1 MTQSVKKG
9 IPTLERAE
17 REVSERHRPFP
28 CSGRSASA
36 LDPPRTRSTITRINL
51 ATLPPQ
57 PDLDLGHSKNRYA
70 IMSESLLSSRNLAF
84 ELYEVLDA
92 EGLTRR
98 ERFAEHS
105 RETFDAAL
113 GTARTIAEKYFAPH
127 NRKADENEPRYE
139 NGEAILIPE
148 VKPAVDAFLAAGFLN
163 ASRDFEAGGMQLPT
177 LLSQACFAHFQAANV
192 GTTAYPFLTMGAAN
206 LIESFGNDEQKQR
219 FLQPMIEGRFFGTMA
234 LTEPHA
240 GSSLSDIR
248 TRAEPAEDGTY
259 RLRGNK
265 IFISGGDHAL
275 SENIVHMVLAK
286 LPDAPGGV
294 KGISLFIVPKFLVN
308 DDGSLGK
315 RNDVLL
321 TGLFHKMGWKGTTST
336 GLNFGDNGECVG
348 YLVGKPHH
356 GLSYMFQMM
365 NEARIGVGLGA
376 VMLGYS
382 GYLYSLDYARD
393 RPQGRLPDS
402 KSPES
407 APVPIIQHADVR
419 RMLLTQKAYV
429 EGAFDL
435 CLYASRLFDDTQTG
449 EAEDARK
456 HAHELLD
463 LLTPVVKSWPSEFC
477 LKANE
482 LAIQVLGGHG
492 YTREYPVEQ
501 YYRDNRLNPI
511 HEGTHGIQSLDLLG
525 RKLAQNGGTGLK
537 QLLRLIS
544 DTCERA
550 QGYDSLHELRQPL
563 EQLVAHVQAVTLGL
577 LTDLAQGRIT
587 STLANSALYLKVFG
601 HTIIGWRWLEQAI
614 RAEEGLG
621 KGHSA
626 DSDFYKGKLQAARYF
641 LTRELPGCHHELS
654 ILENRDDTCLAM
666 RDDWF

>member
-1 MTQSVKKG
+1 
-9 IPTLERAE
+9 
-17 REVSERHRPFP
+17 
-28 CSGRSASA
+28 
-36 LDPPRTRSTITRINL
+36 
-51 ATLPPQ
+51 
-57 PDLDLGHSKNRYA
+57 
-70 IMSESLLSSRNLAF
+70 MSESLLSSRNLAF

-92 EGLTRR
+92 EALIRR

-105 RETFDAAL
+105 RETFDAAI

-139 NGEAILIPE
+139 NGAAVLIPE
-148 VKPAVDAFLAAGFLN
+148 VKPAVDAFLEAGFLN
-163 ASRDFEAGGMQLPT
+163 AARDFEAGGMQLPT
-177 LLSQACFAHFQAANV
+177 LLSQACFAHFQAANA

-206 LIESFGNDEQKQR
+206 LIESFGSDEQKQR

-248 TRAEPAEDGTY
+248 TRAEPAKDGSY

-265 IFISGGDHAL
+265 IFISGGDHNL

-308 DDGSLGK
+308 DDGGLGK

-321 TGLFHKMGWKGTTST
+321 AGLFHKMGWKGTTST
-336 GLNFGDNGECVG
+336 ALNFGDNGECVG

-365 NEARIGVGLGA
+365 NEARIGVGMGA
-376 VMLGYS
+376 VMLGYA
-382 GYLYSLDYARD
+382 GYLYSLDYARE
-393 RPQGRLPDS
+393 RPQGRLPDN
-402 KSPES
+402 KSPDS
-407 APVPIIQHADVR
+407 APVSIIQHTDVR

-435 CLYASRLFDDTQTG
+435 GLYAARLFDDAQTG
-449 EAEDARK
+449 ETEQIRQQ
-456 HAHELLD
+456 AHELLD
-463 LLTPVVKSWPSEFC
+463 LLTPIVKSWPSEFC

-482 LAIQVLGGHG
+482 LAIQILGGHG

-501 YYRDNRLNPI
+501 HYRDNRLNPI

-525 RKLAQNGGTGLK
+525 RKLAQNGGAGLK
-537 QLLRLIS
+537 QLVRLIA
-544 DTCERA
+544 DTAQRA
-550 QGYDSLHELRQPL
+550 STHSQLDHLRQPL
-563 EQLVAHVQAVTLGL
+563 EQLVTALQSVTVGL
-577 LTDLAQGRIT
+577 LTDLAQGKVNVA
-587 STLANSALYLKVFG
+587 LANSALYLKAFG
-601 HTIIGWRWLEQAI
+601 HTVIGWRWLEQAI
-614 RAEEGLG
+614 RAEEGLSRG
-621 KGHSA
+621 NAA
-626 DSDFYKGKLQAARYF
+626 DLDFYKGKLQAARYF
-641 LTRELPGCHHELS
+641 LTWEVPACHHELA
-654 ILENRDDTCLAM
+654 ILQARDDVCLSM
-666 RDDWF
+666 QNEWF

>member
-1 MTQSVKKG
+1 
-9 IPTLERAE
+9 
-17 REVSERHRPFP
+17 
-28 CSGRSASA
+28 
-36 LDPPRTRSTITRINL
+36 
-51 ATLPPQ
+51 
-57 PDLDLGHSKNRYA
+57 
-70 IMSESLLSSRNLAF
+70 MSESLLSSRNLAF

-92 EGLTRR
+92 EALIRR

-105 RETFDAAL
+105 RETFDAAI

-139 NGEAILIPE
+139 NGAAVLIPE
-148 VKPAVDAFLAAGFLN
+148 VKPAVDAFLEAGFLN
-163 ASRDFEAGGMQLPT
+163 AARDFEAGGMQLPT
-177 LLSQACFAHFQAANV
+177 LLSQACFAHFQAANA

-206 LIESFGNDEQKQR
+206 LIESFGSDEQKQR

-248 TRAEPAEDGTY
+248 TRAEPAADGSY

-265 IFISGGDHAL
+265 IFISGGDHSL

-321 TGLFHKMGWKGTTST
+321 AGLFHKMGWKGTTST
-336 GLNFGDNGECVG
+336 ALNFGDNNECVG

-365 NEARIGVGLGA
+365 NEARIGVGMGA
-376 VMLGYS
+376 VMLGYA
-382 GYLYSLDYARD
+382 GYLYSLDYARG
-393 RPQGRLPDS
+393 RPQGRLPDN
-402 KSPES
+402 KSPDS
-407 APVPIIQHADVR
+407 APVSIIQHTDVR

-435 CLYASRLFDDTQTG
+435 GLYAARLFDDAQTG
-449 EAEDARK
+449 ETEQIRQQ
-456 HAHELLD
+456 AHELLD
-463 LLTPVVKSWPSEFC
+463 LLTPIVKSWPSEFC

-482 LAIQVLGGHG
+482 LAIQILGGHG

-501 YYRDNRLNPI
+501 HYRDNRLNPI

-525 RKLAQNGGTGLK
+525 RKLAQNGGAGLK
-537 QLLRLIS
+537 QLVRLIA
-544 DTCERA
+544 DTAQRA
-550 QGYDSLHELRQPL
+550 STHSQLDHLRQPL
-563 EQLVAHVQAVTLGL
+563 EQLVTALQSVTVGL
-577 LTDLAQGRIT
+577 LTDLAQGKVNVA
-587 STLANSALYLKVFG
+587 LANSALYLKAFG
-601 HTIIGWRWLEQAI
+601 HTVIGWRWLEQAI
-614 RAEEGLG
+614 RAEEGLSRG
-621 KGHSA
+621 NAA
-626 DSDFYKGKLQAARYF
+626 DVDFYKGKLQAARYF
-641 LTRELPGCHHELS
+641 LTWEVPACHHELA
-654 ILENRDDTCLAM
+654 ILQARDDVCLSM
-666 RDDWF
+666 QNEWF

>member
-1 MTQSVKKG
+1 
-9 IPTLERAE
+9 
-17 REVSERHRPFP
+17 
-28 CSGRSASA
+28 
-36 LDPPRTRSTITRINL
+36 
-51 ATLPPQ
+51 
-57 PDLDLGHSKNRYA
+57 
-70 IMSESLLSSRNLAF
+70 MSESLLSSRNLAF

-92 EGLTRR
+92 EALIRR

-105 RETFDAAL
+105 RETFDAAI

-139 NGEAILIPE
+139 NGAAVLIPE
-148 VKPAVDAFLAAGFLN
+148 VKPAVDAFLEAGFLN
-163 ASRDFEAGGMQLPT
+163 AARDFEAGGMQLPT
-177 LLSQACFAHFQAANV
+177 LLSQACFAHFQAANA

-206 LIESFGNDEQKQR
+206 LIESFGSDEQKQR

-248 TRAEPAEDGTY
+248 TRAEPAADGSY

-265 IFISGGDHAL
+265 IFISGGDHNL
-275 SENIVHMVLAK
+275 SKNIVHMVLAK

-321 TGLFHKMGWKGTTST
+321 AGLFHKMGWKGTTST
-336 GLNFGDNGECVG
+336 ALNFGDNNECVG

-365 NEARIGVGLGA
+365 NEARIGVGMGA
-376 VMLGYS
+376 VMLGYA
-382 GYLYSLDYARD
+382 GYLYSLDYARE
-393 RPQGRLPDS
+393 RPQGRLPDN
-402 KSPES
+402 KSPDS
-407 APVPIIQHADVR
+407 APVSIIQHTDVR

-435 CLYASRLFDDTQTG
+435 GLYAARLFDDAQTG
-449 EAEDARK
+449 ETEQIRQQ
-456 HAHELLD
+456 AHELLD
-463 LLTPVVKSWPSEFC
+463 LLTPIVKSWPSEFC

-482 LAIQVLGGHG
+482 LAIQILGGHG

-501 YYRDNRLNPI
+501 HYRDNRLNPI

-525 RKLAQNGGTGLK
+525 RKLAQNGGAGLK
-537 QLLRLIS
+537 QLVRLIA
-544 DTCERA
+544 DTAQRA
-550 QGYDSLHELRQPL
+550 STHSQLDHLRQPL
-563 EQLVAHVQAVTLGL
+563 EQLVTALQGVTVGL
-577 LTDLAQGRIT
+577 LTDLAQGKVNVA
-587 STLANSALYLKVFG
+587 LANSALYLKAFG
-601 HTIIGWRWLEQAI
+601 HTVIGWRWLEQAI
-614 RAEEGLG
+614 RAEEGLSRG
-621 KGHSA
+621 NA
-626 DSDFYKGKLQAARYF
+626 VDVDFYKGKLQAARYF
-641 LTRELPGCHHELS
+641 LTWEVPACHHELA
-654 ILENRDDTCLAM
+654 ILQARDDVCLSM
-666 RDDWF
+666 QNEWF

>member
-1 MTQSVKKG
+1 
-9 IPTLERAE
+9 
-17 REVSERHRPFP
+17 
-28 CSGRSASA
+28 
-36 LDPPRTRSTITRINL
+36 
-51 ATLPPQ
+51 
-57 PDLDLGHSKNRYA
+57 
-70 IMSESLLSSRNLAF
+70 MSESLLSSRNLAF

-92 EGLTRR
+92 EALIRR
-98 ERFAEHS
+98 ERFAEHT
-105 RETFDAAL
+105 RETFDAAI

-139 NGEAILIPE
+139 NGAAVLIPE
-148 VKPAVDAFLAAGFLN
+148 VKPAVDAFLEAGFLN
-163 ASRDFEAGGMQLPT
+163 AARDFEAGGMQLPT
-177 LLSQACFAHFQAANV
+177 LLSQACFAHFQAANA

-248 TRAEPAEDGTY
+248 TRAEPAADGSY

-265 IFISGGDHAL
+265 IFISGGDHNL

-308 DDGSLGK
+308 EDGSLGK

-321 TGLFHKMGWKGTTST
+321 AGLFHKMGWKGTTST
-336 GLNFGDNGECVG
+336 ALNFGDNGECVG
-348 YLVGKPHH
+348 YLVGKPHQ

-365 NEARIGVGLGA
+365 NEARIGVGMGA
-376 VMLGYS
+376 VMLGYA

-393 RPQGRLPDS
+393 RPQGRLPDN
-402 KSPES
+402 KSPDS
-407 APVPIIQHADVR
+407 APVSIIQHTDVR

-435 CLYASRLFDDTQTG
+435 GLYAARLFDDAQTG
-449 EAEDARK
+449 ETEQIRLQ
-456 HAHELLD
+456 AHELLD
-463 LLTPVVKSWPSEFC
+463 LLTPIVKSWPSEFC

-482 LAIQVLGGHG
+482 LAIQILGGHG

-501 YYRDNRLNPI
+501 HYRDNRLNPI

-525 RKLAQNGGTGLK
+525 RKLAQNGGAGLK
-537 QLLRLIS
+537 QLVRLIA
-544 DTCERA
+544 DTTQRA
-550 QGYDSLHELRQPL
+550 SAHSQLDHLRQPL
-563 EQLVAHVQAVTLGL
+563 EQLVTALQGVTVGL
-577 LTDLAQGRIT
+577 LTDLAQGKVNVA
-587 STLANSALYLKVFG
+587 LANSALYLKAFG
-601 HTIIGWRWLEQAI
+601 HTVIGWRWLEQAI
-614 RAEEGLG
+614 RAEEGLSRG
-621 KGHSA
+621 NAA
-626 DSDFYKGKLQAARYF
+626 DVDFYKGKLQAARYF
-641 LTRELPGCHHELS
+641 LTWEVPACHHELA
-654 ILENRDDTCLAM
+654 ILQARDDVCLSM
-666 RDDWF
+666 QNEWF